1 MAVKQSLAKITRLSP
16 WSVAI
21 GSMFILLLAACGGDS
36 GSNGKQ
42 EETSTENKVDSLPK
56 VETFDDLPNCSKS
69 REDSIMVTSD
79 ENVAYRCIKGRWE
92 TLGEPYEIEDDL
104 PNCSS
109 NREGLR
115 VYVLD
120 GKSVFVCEEDG
131 IWDEIPHGETFDRS
145 SDDEDA
151 IIEENENSGKDG
163 TENGNSEDDDGE
175 NNDGDGG
182 SSNSVDNG
190 DDDIIQSAS
199 SEQTTQTACGEVA
212 YTTTV
217 AGPLTVY
224 GYFGYVLPLKV
235 TTGKT
240 QELYLAFNTPITHIN
255 GPKDWNKF
263 SALIAQY
270 NSKDSVWVQGTEIF
284 SNDEKNATPKF
295 TDSGCPECA
304 TVNTYGRF
312 EKFEFNIKGTWL
324 EKYAGKTVDVVVNFY
339 APAIESESS
348 GMGLDYYSIPGEEDF
363 SRDGLFYSEKEPD
376 CSFIGSPIVSCDNAY
391 TNNYKPI
398 IKGDTVRWT
407 ITKASYRW
415 STVQFDISNYS
426 VESLAGKVVKE
437 NLGFVSYVDV
447 VYDKQ
452 GTFKER
458 LILNYNDGVSEG
470 IKGECYNSVGWYPS
484 GSHDSIEVVSDVNN
498 CTCAASSE
506 SLDGTTAG
514 SFTLTA
520 KSCTSESPIV
530 DYSFGNM
537 ICRETTSGTSCADYE
552 FSDAISVSE
561 SSISVNYAAGTRTV
575 YNPFV
580 TVTNRDGVSSR
591 IACPTI
597 EVQPSNS
604 STGISN
610 SVISPNSGV
619 IRIPKGTWPVEFLIP
634 NWSMCHVALGCTT
647 SGFPAENSEIEMIL
661 DGKTITDVVPS
672 GSYKEIDLTE
682 KLVCP
687 SSTAGTI
694 TVSKDVS
701 CSLTG
706 W

>member
-1 MAVKQSLAKITRLSP
+1 MALKQLLTENVCLSP
-16 WSVAI
+16 WSIAI
-21 GSMFILLLAACGGDS
+21 GSVLALLLAACGGDS
-36 GSNGKQ
+36 GNNGKQ
-42 EETSTENKVDSLPK
+42 EETSTEIKVDSLPK
-56 VETFDDLPNCSKS
+56 VETFDDLPSCSKS

-79 ENVAYRCIKGRWE
+79 ENVAYRCIKGRWV
-92 TLGEPYEIEDDL
+92 TLGESYETEDDL
-104 PNCSS
+104 PNCSL
-109 NREGLR
+109 NRNGLKA
-115 VYVLD
+115 YVLD
-120 GKSVFVCEEDG
+120 GKGEFVCEDG

-151 IIEENENSGKDG
+151 IVEEDENSGKHG
-163 TENGNSEDDDGE
+163 SENGNSEDDDGE

-199 SEQTTQTACGEVA
+199 SEQTAQTECGEVA
-212 YTTTV
+212 YTKRV
-217 AGPLTVY
+217 AGPHTFY

-240 QELYLAFNTPITHIN
+240 QELYLAFNAPTHIY
-255 GPKDWNKF
+255 GPPTDWNKF
-263 SALIAQY
+263 GVLIAQY

-284 SNDEKNATPKF
+284 SNDEKNASPKF
-295 TDSGCPECA
+295 EDPECGGCA
-304 TVNTYGRF
+304 VVNTYGRF

-339 APAIESESS
+339 APGIESEIS
-348 GMGLDYYSIPGEEDF
+348 GMGLDYYSIPDEEDF
-363 SRDGLFYSEKEPD
+363 SRDGLYYSEKEPD
-376 CSFIGSPIVSCDNAY
+376 CSFIGSPTISCINAY
-391 TNNYKPI
+391 TYNYKPI

-407 ITKASYRW
+407 MQVSYKW
-415 STVQFDISNYS
+415 GALQFNISNYS

-437 NLGFVSYVDV
+437 NLGFVSYIDV

-452 GTFKER
+452 GKYKER
-458 LILNYNDGVSEG
+458 LILDYNDGVNDG
-470 IKGECYNSVGWYPS
+470 IKGECYNSEGWYPS
-484 GSHDSIEVVSDVNN
+484 RSRDSIEVISDVNN
-498 CTCAASSE
+498 CTCTASSE
-506 SLDGTTAG
+506 SLDATTAG

-520 KSCTSESPIV
+520 KNCTSESPIV
-530 DYSFGNM
+530 DYFFGNM
-537 ICRETTSGTSCADYE
+537 VCRETSSGTSCEDY
-552 FSDAISVSE
+552 ALNNAVNVSE
-561 SSISVNYAAGTRTV
+561 SSISVSYAAGIRAV

-580 TVTNRDGVSSR
+580 TVTNREGVSSR
-591 IACPTI
+591 VDCPTI
-597 EVQPSNS
+597 EVQPSS
-604 STGISN
+604 SSSSGITS
-610 SVISPNSGV
+610 SLISPNSGA
-619 IRIPKGTWPVEFLIP
+619 IRIPKGTWPVEFFIP
-634 NWSMCHVALGCTT
+634 NWSMCHVALSCTT
-647 SGFPAENSEIEMIL
+647 SGYPAENSEVEMVL

>member
-1 MAVKQSLAKITRLSP
+1 
-16 WSVAI
+16 
-21 GSMFILLLAACGGDS
+21 
-36 GSNGKQ
+36 
-42 EETSTENKVDSLPK
+42 
-56 VETFDDLPNCSKS
+56 
-69 REDSIMVTSD
+69 
-79 ENVAYRCIKGRWE
+79 
-92 TLGEPYEIEDDL
+92 
-104 PNCSS
+104 
-109 NREGLR
+109 
-115 VYVLD
+115 
-120 GKSVFVCEEDG
+120 
-131 IWDEIPHGETFDRS
+131 
-145 SDDEDA
+145 
-151 IIEENENSGKDG
+151 
-163 TENGNSEDDDGE
+163 
-175 NNDGDGG
+175 
-182 SSNSVDNG
+182 
-190 DDDIIQSAS
+190 
-199 SEQTTQTACGEVA
+199 
-212 YTTTV
+212 
-217 AGPLTVY
+217 
-224 GYFGYVLPLKV
+224 
-235 TTGKT
+235 
-240 QELYLAFNTPITHIN
+240 LAFNTPITHIN